1 MISKNVIHIFLEDV
15 CRVKEDAV
23 LSPYCDRNTYFYL
36 KKKTNKKSGTISFLN
51 AIHFPPLQ
59 RTALVQ
65 PFLLPQTTND
75 PTKPHKNTRSSNSF
89 KTYKRREKQR
99 RKKSHS
105 NLQQRSLR
113 HSQPS
118 TVLLH
123 NSSLA

>member
-1 MISKNVIHIFLEDV
+1 MISKNVIHIFLGGV

-23 LSPYCDRNTYFYL
+23 LRPYCDRNTYFYL

-75 PTKPHKNTRSSNSF
+75 PTKPHKNTRSSNSLS
-89 KTYKRREKQR
+89 KRIKEEKNREEKRVIQIF
-99 RKKSHS
+99 
-105 NLQQRSLR
+105 
-113 HSQPS
+113 
-118 TVLLH
+118 
-123 NSSLA
+123 SSAH